1 MINISTYL
9 IFNGQA
15 AEALEFYK
23 NVFGGELNTMT
34 HGQMGNTERP
44 DWIMH
49 GQLSTPFGW
58 DLMGSDHPNEEA
70 PTKVGN
76 TQAVIWGDDTERM
89 TEMFNALSEGGTI
102 QTPLAAQ
109 VWGALYGDFTDKFGI
124 FWAFNVEGSGGANPN
139 AEA

>member
-15 AEALEFYK
+15 AEALDFYK

-34 HGQMGNTERP
+34 HGQMGNTEHP

-58 DLMGSDHPNEEA
+58 DIMGGDHPNEEA

-76 TQAVIWGDDTERM
+76 TQACIWGDDTEGM
-89 TEMFNALSEGGTI
+89 TKIFNGLAEGGSI
-102 QTPLAAQ
+102 QTPLEAQ
-109 VWGALYGDFTDKFGI
+109 AWGDSYGDLTDKFGI
-124 FWAFNVEGSGGANPN
+124 FWAVNIAGQRNGNP
-139 AEA
+139 EA